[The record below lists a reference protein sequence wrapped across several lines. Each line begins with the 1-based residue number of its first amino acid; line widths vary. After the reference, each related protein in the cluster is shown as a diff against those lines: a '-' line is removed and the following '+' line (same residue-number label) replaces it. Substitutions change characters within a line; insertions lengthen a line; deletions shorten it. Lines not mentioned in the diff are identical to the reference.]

1 MNNFRKAFIIFL
13 STGAFS
19 GYAPVM
25 PGTFGSIIGIVLYV
39 FLSMFSVP
47 VYLLLTIALV
57 FLSIW
62 ISSKA
67 EQLFKKKDAS
77 EIVIDEIIG
86 FLITMATF
94 SPDWRYIIIG
104 FILFRIMDILKPYPA
119 NWINLKVKGGF
130 GIVFDDVVAGL
141 YANLILQIIRVFL

>member
-1 MNNFRKAFIIFL
+1 MNDFRKAFIIFL

-39 FLSMFSVP
+39 LLSLFSVP

-57 FLSIW
+57 FLSVW

-67 EQLFKKKDAS
+67 E
-77 EIVIDEIIG
+77 
-86 FLITMATF
+86 
-94 SPDWRYIIIG
+94 
-104 FILFRIMDILKPYPA
+104 
-119 NWINLKVKGGF
+119 
-130 GIVFDDVVAGL
+130 
-141 YANLILQIIRVFL
+141 